1 MPDREL
7 PARSNLEQ
15 YKKQAKELL
24 KRWRASDE
32 ATTRKLADAQ
42 FEIAHDHGF
51 TTWKAFTDEISKRNG
66 AADTAAIWKSAEDAL
81 VAGDD
86 VTLARLLDAHG
97 KMMRTERPQTSWFGG
112 LTPDYSTGSAREI
125 IAREHCFDDWDQ
137 FAAFAADRR
146 RAGSSVGEFERAVDA
161 VASGDSAALEQL
173 LRQHPDLSCARS
185 TRSHHSML
193 LHYVGANG
201 VESWRQRPSKN
212 AVRIAEILLDAGA
225 EIDAVADMY
234 KGGCTTLGLVAT
246 SIHPKTAGV
255 LRPLIDLFFARGARI
270 DASGAGNAHTFVN
283 GCLANGRPEAAE
295 YLAEK
300 GAPLNLEGAAGVG
313 RLDRVAAFF
322 DSDGRLKSTASDAQL
337 HAGFNWA
344 CQYGHPAVVEFL
356 LEHGVSLSDARQIG
370 VYWAAHGGHVDIVR
384 VLLKRNPPLDVRD
397 ATFNARP
404 LEWAL
409 HGWWEQREEPAKREP
424 YYEIVAL
431 LVAAGA
437 PVEPRWLSGEDAI
450 TDPRML
456 ATLRP

>member
-24 KRWRASDE
+24 KRWRASDG

-86 VTLARLLDAHG
+86 VTLARLLDTHG

-112 LTPDYSTGSAREI
+112 LTPDYSTGGAREI
-125 IAREHCFDDWDQ
+125 IAREHCFGDWDQ

-161 VASGDSAALEQL
+161 VASGDSAALEQR
-173 LRQHPDLSCARS
+173 LRQHPELSRARS

-225 EIDAVADMY
+225 EIDAFADMY
-234 KGGCTTLGLVAT
+234 KGGCTPLGLIAT

-255 LRPLIDLFFARGARI
+255 LRELIDLFLARGARI
-270 DASGAGNAHTFVN
+270 DVTGAGNAHAFVN
-283 GCLANGRPEAAE
+283 GCLANGRLEAADH
-295 YLAEK
+295 LARR
-300 GAPLNLEGAAGVG
+300 GAPLDLEGAAGLG
-313 RLDRVAAFF
+313 RLDLLKSFF
-322 DSDGRLKSTASDAQL
+322 DSDGTLKATATATQMY
-337 HAGFNWA
+337 AGFNWA
-344 CQYGHPAVVEFL
+344 CQYGHTAAVEFL
-356 LEHGVSLSDARQIG
+356 LEHGVSLNDPRQIG
-370 VYWAAHGGHVDIVR
+370 VYWAGYGGHVEMVR
-384 VLLKRNPPLDVRD
+384 ALLKRNPPLDIRD
-397 ATFNARP
+397 ASFSATP
-404 LEWAL
+404 LGWAVQ
-409 HGWWEQREEPAKREP
+409 GWWERRETPEAREP
-424 YYEIVAL
+424 YYEVVSL

-437 PVEPRWLSGEDAI
+437 PIEPRWLSGEDTI